1 MSQKFH
7 ALFIGI
13 DAYNPA
19 VTSLNGCV
27 NDALSMFK
35 YLARNLDRNKYQFE
49 PQLLLSPPESKKEG
63 IAADLQ
69 KYQYDFAQVKA
80 PDRNIILSSIKSYVQ
95 KVQPGDT
102 FFLFYAGHGS
112 TEKAHPY
119 FEESPG
125 QLQTLVAADSRS
137 IKDGKKVKDVLD
149 KEIRFLIR
157 QIWVAGQ
164 EQVDIVFVQDSC
176 HSAGATRSDLEKK
189 MKELSGVMSG
199 KEPGNTAEMSFEET
213 PEAPELATEDGGMDF
228 LSELQEEGPE
238 PTENSGE
245 ELLVQARMLPAEPEQ
260 LGQYRKAEEMDFFD
274 EEARSAMKEA
284 EETARTSR
292 SAGRGSS
299 RSAAPSA
306 RGSKKPPFE
315 IAYPEGNQIHMSAC
329 GKEEYAY
336 EIRHADGQKGGVFTN
351 TIIKILSKYQGE
363 ISYHDLFNQAKLSI
377 DGAFEQSPSLYVKG
391 PAGRRYERFLGGQM
405 SKKEGEVN
413 LIYKKESQQ
422 WRIDMGAFLGL
433 PVLRQG
439 QFIPLKAYDPA
450 RPNLVFDGR
459 ITYVMAEASVVEF
472 EQAPPSSTTGLKAF
486 VDQKYSSQQLPLH
499 LPKSNRYEVIVSDS
513 LRPHLTENQ
522 AEASY
527 TIELKNGN
535 FRFYPKGQAEAFVE
549 FVYYKK
555 PAFRSL
561 NLGDYIQPQE
571 NGPNQDSLWS
581 RLHTAW
587 KDNKAKPR
595 SSGQA
600 FFKINLGS
608 GNGFFLNESGD
619 SIKVAEQLDL
629 EDLWVP
635 DAMQA
640 QQQIALM
647 LWTLGEK
654 AYLEP
659 EAGFDNPFKQ
669 QIEASPAANYYRKFI
684 DWNAGP
690 EAPYQL
696 RIDDGR
702 YYICDGKNPEIVL
715 LRGTA
720 NTSEESAFSVLAQ
733 LRSISRWEQLKR
745 LENPHPGVKNMLAD
759 YQFSL
764 SFKLQNNWH
773 TLYIRTQDQS
783 PFYYWEDA
791 EGRKVESLKLSYLL
805 AEGGY
810 EKEFMSSMILRQ
822 QSSSSASPIFAST
835 LFLGYDYSI
844 ICKTPLGSTEFA
856 AYDAQTAKNNQ
867 LKVDIGELKKYPPIF
882 DSRHI
887 AVTHKK
893 AQVVYKFLVAY
904 KRFDPSNWL
913 QEGLPLPKEKDYAA
927 SSSQN
932 RAVLSRK
939 KGDGAADHLVLSLP
953 IELMAQSDLLKEPI
967 DRPFDDPRN
976 RF

>member
-7 ALFIGI
+7 ALFIGV

-35 YLARNLDRNKYQFE
+35 YLARNVDRNKFQFE
-49 PQLLLSPPESKKEG
+49 PKLLLSPIESKKEA
-63 IAADLQ
+63 IATDLQ
-69 KYQYDFAQVKA
+69 HYQQDFAQVEM
-80 PDRNIILSSIKSYVQ
+80 PNRDIILSSLKSYTQ

-119 FEESPG
+119 FKEPTG

-164 EQVDIVFVQDSC
+164 EKVDIIFVQDSC

-189 MKELSGVMSG
+189 MKELSGVISG
-199 KEPGNTAEMSFEET
+199 EEPVNAAEMSFEEDF
-213 PEAPELATEDGGMDF
+213 EAPDLDFGDGGMDLF
-228 LSELQEEGPE
+228 DELQEEE
-238 PTENSGE
+238 QPTENSSE
-245 ELLVQARMLPAEPEQ
+245 ELLVQTRMVPAEPEQ

-284 EETARTSR
+284 EESPTASR
-292 SAGRGSS
+292 SLGRGSS
-299 RSAAPSA
+299 RSAAPQA
-306 RGSKKPPFE
+306 RGQKKPPFE
-315 IAYPEGNQIHMSAC
+315 LAYPEGNQIHMSAC
-329 GKEEYAY
+329 GKGEYAY
-336 EIRHADGQKGGVFTN
+336 EVRHADGQKGGVFTH
-351 TIIKILSKYQGE
+351 TIIKILSKYQGD
-363 ISYHDLFNQAKLSI
+363 ISYHDLFNQAKLTI

-405 SKKEGEVN
+405 AQKEGEVN

-433 PVLRQG
+433 PVLREG
-439 QFIPLKAYDPA
+439 QAIPLKAYDPA

-459 ITYVMAEASVVEF
+459 ITYVMAEAAVVEF
-472 EQAPPSSTTGLKAF
+472 DQAPPISTTGLKAF
-486 VDQKYSSQQLPLH
+486 VDQKYSSQPLAVH
-499 LPKSNRYEVIVSDS
+499 LPQSNRYEVMVSDS
-513 LRPHLTENQ
+513 LRPHLTDKQE
-522 AEASY
+522 EAAY
-527 TIELKNGN
+527 VIELKNGN
-535 FRFYPKGQAEAFVE
+535 FRFYPKGQAQSFVE

-555 PAFRSL
+555 PALRSL

-571 NGPNQDSLWS
+571 NGPNQDSLWTK
-581 RLHTAW
+581 LHVAW
-587 KDNKAKPR
+587 QQNKTR

-608 GNGFFLNESGD
+608 GDGFFLTESGD
-619 SIKVAEQLDL
+619 SIQVSDQLDL
-629 EDLWVP
+629 EDLWLP
-635 DAMQA
+635 DAMEA

-659 EAGFDNPFKQ
+659 EAGFDNVFKQ
-669 QIEASPAANYYRKFI
+669 QIEASLAANYYSKFI
-684 DWNAGP
+684 NWNAGP
-690 EAPYQL
+690 EAPYQV
-696 RIDDGR
+696 RIYDGR
-702 YYICDGKNPEIVL
+702 YYICDGQAPEIVL
-715 LRGTA
+715 TKGTA
-720 NTSEESAFSVLAQ
+720 NTLDKSAFSVLAQ
-733 LRSISRWEQLKR
+733 LRSISRWEQLKK
-745 LENPHPGVKNMLAD
+745 LENPHPGAKNMLAD

-764 SFKLQNNWH
+764 SFKLQKNWH
-773 TLYIRTQDQS
+773 TLYVRTQEQA

-791 EGRKVESLKLSYLL
+791 QGRKVEELKLSYVL
-805 AEGGY
+805 AEGGF
-810 EKEFMSSMILRQ
+810 EKEFLSSMILRQ
-822 QSSSSASPIFAST
+822 QSASSASPIFAST

-856 AYDAQTAKNNQ
+856 AYDAQSGSNNQ
-867 LKVDIGELKKYPPIF
+867 LQVEIGELKTYPPIF
-882 DSRHI
+882 DSRQL
-887 AVTHKK
+887 ATTHKK
-893 AQVVYKFLVAY
+893 AEVVYKFLVAY

-913 QEGLPLPKEKDYAA
+913 QEGLPLPTDEDYAA
-927 SSSQN
+927 ASSKT
-932 RAVLSRK
+932 RAVLARK
-939 KGDGAADHLVLSLP
+939 KGDGAADHLVFSLP
-953 IELMAQSDLLKEPI
+953 IQLMAQTDLIKEPL
-967 DRPFDDPRN
+967 DQPFEDPRN

>member
-49 PQLLLSPPESKKEG
+49 PQLLLSPSESKKEG

-80 PDRNIILSSIKSYVQ
+80 ADRNIILSSIKSYVQ

-119 FEESPG
+119 FKEPTG

-137 IKDGKKVKDVLD
+137 MKEGKKVKDVLD

-157 QIWVAGQ
+157 QIWMAGQ
-164 EQVDIVFVQDSC
+164 EQVDIIFVQDSC

-189 MKELSGVMSG
+189 MKELSGVIG
-199 KEPGNTAEMSFEET
+199 GEEPGNTAEMSFEEE
-213 PEAPELATEDGGMDF
+213 PEAPDFDFGDGGMDLF
-228 LSELQEEGPE
+228 DELQEEE
-238 PTENSGE
+238 QPTENSGA
-245 ELLVQARMLPAEPEQ
+245 ELLVQTRMVPAEPEQ

-377 DGAFEQSPSLYVKG
+377 DGVFEQSPSLYVKG

-581 RLHTAW
+581 RLHIAW

-654 AYLEP
+654 AYLLP

-690 EAPYQL
+690 EAPYQV
-696 RIDDGR
+696 RIYDGR

-715 LRGTA
+715 TKGTA
-720 NTSEESAFSVLAQ
+720 NTLDKSAFSILAQ

-745 LENPHPGVKNMLAD
+745 LENPHPGVKNILAD

-927 SSSQN
+927 SSSQH

-953 IELMAQSDLLKEPI
+953 IELMAQSDLLKEPL
-967 DRPFDDPRN
+967 DQPFDDPRN